1 MKRLALLSLVALVVL
16 AAPAC
21 SDVSGDEDARS
32 NVLPGKIQPSD
43 GPYVSVA
50 VDNHFHDIH
59 PNEDIQIDADRTFV
73 IRNEG
78 RNLHNV
84 SIRGTSIDHDIRTG
98 ESFRLVPVGERLAPG
113 TYQIFCRYHDYVGM
127 TGEITVTN

>member
-1 MKRLALLSLVALVVL
+1 MKRLVLLSLIALVVL
-16 AAPAC
+16 VAPAC
-21 SDVSGDEDARS
+21 SDGSGGEDDRS

-59 PNEDIQIDADRTFV
+59 PDEDIEIDADRTFV
-73 IRNEG
+73 VRNEG

-84 SIRGTSIDHDIRTG
+84 SIRGTEIDRDISTG
-98 ESFRLVPVGERLAPG
+98 ESFRLAPAGDKLPPG
-113 TYQIFCRYHDYVGM
+113 TYQIFCRYHDYDGM
-127 TGEITVTN
+127 TGEIRVIE

>member
-1 MKRLALLSLVALVVL
+1 MKRLVLLFLVALVVL

-21 SDVSGDEDARS
+21 SDVSGDEDDRS

-59 PNEDIQIDADRTFV
+59 PNEDIQIDADRAFV

-84 SIRGTSIDHDIRTG
+84 SIRGTSVDHDIRTG
-98 ESFRLVPVGERLAPG
+98 ESFRLAPVGKRLAPG
-113 TYQIFCRYHDYVGM
+113 LYQIFCRYHDYDGM
-127 TGEITVTN
+127 TGEITVTD

>member
-1 MKRLALLSLVALVVL
+1 VKRLALLSLFALVVL

-21 SDVSGDEDARS
+21 SGGSEQEDDGS
-32 NVLPGKIQPSD
+32 NVLPGKIQPTD

-59 PNEDIQIDADRTFV
+59 PNENIEIDADRTFV

-84 SIRGTSIDHDIRTG
+84 SIRGTNIDHDIRTG
-98 ESFRLVPVGERLAPG
+98 ESFRLTPVGEKLAPG
-113 TYQIFCRYHDYVGM
+113 TYQIFCRYHDYDGM
-127 TGEITVTN
+127 TGEIMVTD

>member
-1 MKRLALLSLVALVVL
+1 MKRLVLLSLVALVVL

-21 SDVSGDEDARS
+21 SDVSGDKGDRS

-59 PNEDIQIDADRTFV
+59 PNEDIQIDADRSFV

-98 ESFRLVPVGERLAPG
+98 ESFRLAPVGGRLAPG
-113 TYQIFCRYHDYVGM
+113 TYQIFCRYHDYDGM
-127 TGEITVTN
+127 TGEITVIN

>member
-1 MKRLALLSLVALVVL
+1 MKRSAVLALVALAL
-16 AAPAC
+16 AAC
-21 SDVSGDEDARS
+21 SGGAARDDDPS
-32 NVLPGKIQPSD
+32 AILPGKIQPTD

-59 PNEDIQIDADRTFV
+59 RNENVEIADDRTFV

-84 SIRGTSIDHDIRTG
+84 SIRGTDIDRDIRMG
-98 ESFRLVPVGERLAPG
+98 ESFRLSSVGERLEPG
-113 TYQIFCRYHDYVGM
+113 TYQIFCRYHDYEGM
-127 TGEITVTN
+127 TGEITVTD